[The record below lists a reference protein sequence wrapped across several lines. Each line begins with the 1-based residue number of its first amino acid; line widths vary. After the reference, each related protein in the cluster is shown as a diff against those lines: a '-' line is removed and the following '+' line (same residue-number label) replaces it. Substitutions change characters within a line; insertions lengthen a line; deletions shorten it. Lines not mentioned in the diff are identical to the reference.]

1 LKQLIGVAATAS
13 VLKTIANIGG
23 GYLILQR
30 LKPAGMKLERTDTM
44 MQLYPAY
51 AAEALE
57 FNKVADLL
65 LLKCR
70 TDAARERV
78 ANIRFHTRLD
88 HMERELL
95 QASEFKTIQDGGDH
109 FPNDFT
115 RSMER
120 ELKLLPVSGSVLS
133 GEQLLAFYQ
142 LSLNMRDI
150 LLWFKKH
157 NELFPHLRALSERI
171 TYEKKIAELV
181 MAVIDDHGIVRDTA
195 STELM
200 RIRSEL
206 GKARYEAR
214 RAFESALRKLNKQGY
229 LADISE
235 SFMNG
240 RRTAAVLAEYKRIV
254 KGILHGESD
263 TQKTVFIEPE
273 ETIELNIE
281 IFSLERAETRE
292 IHRILVQATK
302 DLAVY
307 SEQLAA
313 YYQLCGIYDYIRAK
327 ALLAIDVDGHM
338 PRLSP
343 HPGLHLVNAR
353 HPLLYLHNKQLKKT
367 TIPLNLTLDRQT
379 RILIISGPNAGGKT
393 VSMKTA
399 GLLQLMVQAGLLIPA
414 SEQSEVGVF
423 RQLMVQ
429 IGDTQSI
436 EHELST
442 YSAHLQDMKHFMDFA
457 NGKTLFFIDEL
468 GSGSDPNL
476 GGAFAEA
483 IVEDLAQKNAL
494 GIITTHY
501 LNLKVMAGK
510 VRGIFNGA
518 MAFDEE
524 KLEPLYQLTTG
535 KPGSSYTFA
544 IAQRSGLP
552 AAVIERARQL
562 TQREHFKLDKMLH
575 QTEQQSVRLT
585 DKEKEL
591 DKLIKEN
598 ERLKKNYKE
607 LTDKEV
613 LKQQHETLRLQNAV
627 KKEELDYL
635 RDTERKFKQIIQD
648 WKKTENKQEVI
659 KAAESVLFRKKTI
672 DTNAAAARKADK
684 NYDTTGGKP
693 KTGDLVRNK
702 INHQVGTLAELR
714 DKRAIVKIGNM
725 PFTVNIDEWV
735 VVRKKAQQK

>member
-1 LKQLIGVAATAS
+1 
-13 VLKTIANIGG
+13 
-23 GYLILQR
+23 
-30 LKPAGMKLERTDTM
+30 M
-44 MQLYPAY
+44 MQLYPAH

-57 FNKVADLL
+57 FNKITDLL
-65 LLKCR
+65 LHKCR

-78 ANIRFHTRLD
+78 VNIRFHTQLS
-88 HMERELL
+88 HMQRELL
-95 QASEFKTIQDGGDH
+95 QANEFKNILQGGDH

-115 RSMER
+115 RNMER
-120 ELKLLPVSGSVLS
+120 ELKLLSISGGVLN
-133 GEQLLAFYQ
+133 GEQLLAFHQ
-142 LSLNMRDI
+142 LALNIKDI
-150 LLWFKKH
+150 LQWFKKH
-157 NELFPHLRALSERI
+157 NELFPNLNALCERLE
-171 TYEKKIAELV
+171 YEKKITETIT
-181 MAVIDDHGIVRDTA
+181 AVIDESGIVRDNA
-195 STELM
+195 SKELLS
-200 RIRSEL
+200 IRSEL
-206 GKARYEAR
+206 GKTRHEAR
-214 RAFESALRKLNKQGY
+214 RVFEGVLRKLNKQEY

-235 SFMNG
+235 SFLNG
-240 RRTAAVLAEYKRIV
+240 RRTAAILAEYKRIV

-273 ETIELNIE
+273 ETIELNNE
-281 IFSLERAETRE
+281 IFSLERAESRE
-292 IHRILVQATK
+292 IHRILVQVTK
-302 DLAVY
+302 DLSAF
-307 SEQLAA
+307 SAPLET
-313 YYQLCGIYDYIRAK
+313 YYNLCGIYDYIRAK
-327 ALLAIDVDGHM
+327 ALLAVDIGGNL

-343 HPGLHLVNAR
+343 HPMVQLVKAC
-353 HPLLYLHNKQLKKT
+353 HPLLYLHNKQNKKI
-367 TIPLNLTLDRQT
+367 TIPLNITLDRQQ

-393 VSMKTA
+393 VSMKTV
-399 GLLQLMVQAGLLIPA
+399 GLLQLMAQAGLLIPA
-414 SEQSEVGVF
+414 DENSEIGIF

-518 MAFDEE
+518 MAFDEQ
-524 KLEPLYQLTTG
+524 KLEPLYHLAIG

-552 AAVIERARQL
+552 ADVIERAKQL

-575 QTEQQSVRLT
+575 QTEQQSVRLS

-598 ERLKKNYKE
+598 HKLKKNYEE
-607 LTDKEV
+607 LTDKEK
-613 LKQQHETLRLQNAV
+613 LKQQHDTLKLQNAI

-648 WKKTENKQEVI
+648 WKKTKNKQEVI
-659 KAAESVLFRKKTI
+659 TAAETVLFRKKQVN
-672 DTNAAAARKADK
+672 TNAAAARKADK
-684 NYDTTGGKP
+684 NYELIGGPP
-693 KTGDLVRNK
+693 KTGNLVRNK
-702 INHQVGTLAELR
+702 ENHQVGTLAELR

-725 PFTVNIDEWV
+725 PFNVNIDDWV
-735 VVRKKAQQK
+735 VVKQRTKPGTK

>member
-1 LKQLIGVAATAS
+1 
-13 VLKTIANIGG
+13 
-23 GYLILQR
+23 
-30 LKPAGMKLERTDTM
+30 M
-44 MQLYPAY
+44 MQLYPAH

-57 FNKVADLL
+57 FNKICDLL
-65 LLKCR
+65 LQKCR
-70 TDAARERV
+70 TDAAREQV
-78 ANIRFHTRLD
+78 INIRLHIRME

-95 QASEFKTIQDGGDH
+95 QTSEFKSIQQSGDH

-115 RSMER
+115 RNLDR
-120 ELKLLPVSGSVLS
+120 ELKLLSVTGGVLT
-133 GEQLLAFYQ
+133 GEQLLAFQQ
-142 LSLNMRDI
+142 LALNIRDM
-150 LLWFKKH
+150 LLWFKKN
-157 NELFPHLRALSERI
+157 NELFPHLRSLAGRI
-171 TYEKKIAELV
+171 VYEKKINDGIS
-181 MAVIDDHGIVRDTA
+181 AVIDEGGIVRDNA
-195 STELM
+195 SAELM
-200 RIRSEL
+200 KIRSEL
-206 GKARYEAR
+206 GKARHESR
-214 RAFESALRKLNKQGY
+214 RVFESVLRKLNKQGY

-235 SFMNG
+235 SFLNG
-240 RRTAAVLAEYKRIV
+240 RRTAAILAEYKRIV

-281 IFSLERAETRE
+281 IFSLERAEIRE

-302 DLAVY
+302 DLSAFLP
-307 SEQLAA
+307 QLES
-313 YYQLCGIYDYIRAK
+313 YYHLCGIYDFIRAK
-327 ALLAIDVDGHM
+327 ALLAIDLNGNM

-343 HPGLHLVNAR
+343 HPVVHLIKAY
-353 HPLLYLHNKQLKKT
+353 HPLLYLYNKQNNKT
-367 TIPLNLTLDRQT
+367 TIPLNLTLDRQN

-393 VSMKTA
+393 VSMKTV
-399 GLLQLMVQAGLLIPA
+399 GLLQLMVQAGLLIPVDEN
-414 SEQSEVGVF
+414 SEIGIF
-423 RQLMVQ
+423 KQLMVQ

-524 KLEPLYQLTTG
+524 RLEPLYHLAIG

-552 AAVIERARQL
+552 AHVIERAKQL

-575 QTEQQSVRLT
+575 QTEQQSVRLS

-591 DKLIKEN
+591 DKLIKDN
-598 ERLKKNYKE
+598 EKLKKNYDE
-607 LTDKEV
+607 LTNKEK
-613 LKQQHETLRLQNAV
+613 LKQQQETLRLQNV
-627 KKEELDYL
+627 IKKQELDYL

-648 WKKTENKQEVI
+648 WKKSENKQDVI
-659 KAAESVLFRKKTI
+659 KAAENVLFRKKQV
-672 DTNAAAARKADK
+672 DSNAASARKADK
-684 NYDTTGGKP
+684 NFETIGGQP

-702 INHQVGTLAELR
+702 ENHQVGTLSELR

-725 PFTVNIDEWV
+725 PFNVNIDEWI
-735 VVRKKAQQK
+735 VVRKKEKQPE

>member
-1 LKQLIGVAATAS
+1 
-13 VLKTIANIGG
+13 
-23 GYLILQR
+23 
-30 LKPAGMKLERTDTM
+30 M
-44 MQLYPAY
+44 MQLYPAH
-51 AAEALE
+51 AAESLE
-57 FNKVADLL
+57 FNKICELL
-65 LLKCR
+65 LAKCR

-78 ANIRFHTRLD
+78 AAIRFHTRLD
-88 HMERELL
+88 HMEREMHQVNEYKNLVG
-95 QASEFKTIQDGGDH
+95 ASDH

-115 RSMER
+115 RNVQKEI
-120 ELKLLPVSGSVLS
+120 KLLSIPGGVLT
-133 GEQLLAFYQ
+133 GEQLLSFNQ
-142 LSLNMRDI
+142 LALNIRDI
-150 LLWFKKH
+150 IQWFKKH
-157 NELFPHLRALSERI
+157 GELSPHLGEIVEKVA
-171 TYEKKIAELV
+171 YEKKITEIITT
-181 MAVIDDHGIVRDTA
+181 VIDESGIVRDTA
-195 STELM
+195 SKELM
-200 RIRSEL
+200 SIRSEL
-206 GKARYEAR
+206 GKVRYEAR
-214 RAFESALRKLNKQGY
+214 RTFEGVLRKLNKQGY

-302 DLAVY
+302 DLSAY
-307 SEQLAA
+307 AA
-313 YYQLCGIYDYIRAK
+313 LLGTYYNVCGIYDYIRAK
-327 ALLAIDVDGHM
+327 ALLAADMNGNM

-343 HPGLHLVNAR
+343 HPVVQLIKAY
-353 HPLLYLHNKQLKKT
+353 HPLLLLRNKAQNKP
-367 TIPLNLTLDRQT
+367 TIPLTLTLDRQY

-393 VSMKTA
+393 VSMKTV
-399 GLLQLMVQAGLLIPA
+399 GLLQLMAQAGLLIPA
-414 SEQSEVGVF
+414 EESSEVGIF

-483 IVEDLAQKNAL
+483 IVEDLAHKNAL

-524 KLEPLYQLTTG
+524 KLEPLYKLSIG

-552 AAVIERARQL
+552 AAVIDRARQL

-591 DKLIKEN
+591 DRQLKEN
-598 ERLKKNYKE
+598 ARLKKQYEE
-607 LTDKEV
+607 LTDKEK
-613 LKQQHETLRLQNAV
+613 LRQQHETLRLQNKI

-659 KAAESVLFRKKTI
+659 NAAENVLFRKKQLQN
-672 DTNAAAARKADK
+672 NAAAARKADK
-684 NYDTTGGKP
+684 NYEIAGGKP
-693 KTGDLVRNK
+693 KVGDLVRNK
-702 INHQVGTLAELR
+702 ENHQVGTLLELK
-714 DKRAIVKIGNM
+714 DKKATVKMGNL
-725 PFTVNIDEWV
+725 PFKVNIDEWI
-735 VVRKKAQQK
+735 VVRRKAVAG

>member
-1 LKQLIGVAATAS
+1 
-13 VLKTIANIGG
+13 
-23 GYLILQR
+23 
-30 LKPAGMKLERTDTM
+30 M
-44 MQLYPAY
+44 MQLYPAH
-51 AAEALE
+51 AAESLE
-57 FNKVADLL
+57 FNKVCDLL
-65 LLKCR
+65 LHKCR

-78 ANIRFHTRLD
+78 VNIRFHTRMD
-88 HMERELL
+88 HMEKEL
-95 QASEFKTIQDGGDH
+95 QQTNEFKNIQSGGDH

-115 RSMER
+115 RNMHK
-120 ELKLLPVSGSVLS
+120 ELKLLSITGGVLS
-133 GEQLLAFYQ
+133 GEQLAAFQQLA
-142 LSLNMRDI
+142 LNIRDI
-150 LLWFKKH
+150 LQWFKKH
-157 NELFPHLRALSERI
+157 NELFPHLNQLSERI
-171 TYEKKIAELV
+171 VYEKKIHEV
-181 MAVIDDHGIVRDTA
+181 IGAVVDEQGVIRDTA
-195 STELM
+195 SKELM
-200 RIRSEL
+200 SIRSEL
-206 GKARYEAR
+206 GKVRHEAR
-214 RAFESALRKLNKQGY
+214 RTFDSVLRKLGKQGY

-235 SFMNG
+235 SFYNG

-273 ETIELNIE
+273 ETIELNNE
-281 IFSLERAETRE
+281 IFSLERAEIKE
-292 IHRILVQATK
+292 IHRILMQATK
-302 DLAVY
+302 DLSVY
-307 SEQLAA
+307 HPQLES
-313 YYQLCGIYDYIRAK
+313 YYHLCGIYDYIRAK
-327 ALLAIDVDGHM
+327 ALLAIDVDGNM

-343 HPGLHLVNAR
+343 HPHIQLVRAR
-353 HPLLYLHNKQLKKT
+353 HPLLYLHNKQHKKP
-367 TIPLNLTLDRQT
+367 TIPLNIMLDRQQ

-393 VSMKTA
+393 VSMKTV
-399 GLLQLMVQAGLLIPA
+399 GLIQLMAQAGLLIPA
-414 SEQSEVGVF
+414 DENSEIGIF

-442 YSAHLQDMKHFMDFA
+442 YSAHLADMKHFMNFA

-483 IVEDLAQKNAL
+483 IVEDLASKHAL

-524 KLEPLYQLTTG
+524 KLEPLYQLAIG

-552 AAVIERARQL
+552 ASVIERARQL

-575 QTEQQSVRLT
+575 QTEQQSVRLS

-591 DKLIKEN
+591 DKLIKDN
-598 ERLKKNYKE
+598 QKQKKQYEE
-607 LTDKEV
+607 LTNKEKI
-613 LKQQHETLRLQNAV
+613 KQEHDTLRLQNAI
-627 KKEELDYL
+627 KKEELEYL

-648 WKKTENKQEVI
+648 WKKSTNKQEVI
-659 KAAESVLFRKKTI
+659 TAAENVLFRKKQV
-672 DTNAAAARKADK
+672 DNNAAAARKADK
-684 NYDTTGGKP
+684 NYEVAAGKP

-702 INHQVGTLAELR
+702 INHQVGTLTELK
-714 DKRAIVKIGNM
+714 DKKAVVKIGNM
-725 PFTVNIDEWV
+725 PFQVNIDEWIV
-735 VVRKKAQQK
+735 VKLRDKPKGKK

>member
-1 LKQLIGVAATAS
+1 
-13 VLKTIANIGG
+13 
-23 GYLILQR
+23 
-30 LKPAGMKLERTDTM
+30 M

-57 FNKVADLL
+57 FNKICDLL
-65 LLKCR
+65 LQKCR

-78 ANIRFHTRLD
+78 TNMRIHTRLD
-88 HMERELL
+88 HVERELL
-95 QASEFKTIQDGGDH
+95 QTNEFRAIQQGGDS

-115 RSMER
+115 RNMTR
-120 ELKLLPVSGSVLS
+120 ELKLLSVSGGVLN
-133 GEQLLAFYQ
+133 GEQLLAFLQ
-142 LSLNMRDI
+142 LNLNIRDI

-157 NELFPHLRALSERI
+157 NDLFPHLLALCGRI
-171 TYEKKIAELV
+171 AYEKKITELI
-181 MAVIDDHGIVRDTA
+181 AGIIDESGIVRDNA
-195 STELM
+195 SDELM

-206 GKARYEAR
+206 GKARYAAR
-214 RAFESALRKLNKQGY
+214 RAFDAVLRKLSKQGY

-273 ETIELNIE
+273 ETTELNNE
-281 IFSLERAETRE
+281 IFSLERAEARE
-292 IHRILVQATK
+292 IHRILMQATK
-302 DLAVY
+302 DLSGYAA
-307 SEQLAA
+307 QLET
-313 YYQLCGIYDYIRAK
+313 YYALCGIYDYIRAK
-327 ALLAIDVDGHM
+327 ALLAIDLNASM

-343 HPGLHLVNAR
+343 HPIVHLIKAY
-353 HPLLYLHNKQLKKT
+353 HPLLYLHNKQNKKT
-367 TIPLNLTLDRQT
+367 TIPLNLTLDRQN

-393 VSMKTA
+393 VSMKTV
-399 GLLQLMVQAGLLIPA
+399 GLLQLMVQAGMLIPA
-414 SEQSEVGVF
+414 DENSEVGIF

-524 KLEPLYQLTTG
+524 KLEPLYQLTIG

-552 AAVIERARQL
+552 ANVIERARQL

-575 QTEQQSVRLT
+575 QTEQQSVRLS
-585 DKEKEL
+585 DKEKDL

-598 ERLKKNYKE
+598 ERLKKSYEE
-607 LTDKEV
+607 LTNKEK
-613 LKQQHETLRLQNAV
+613 LKQQHETIRLQNEV
-627 KKEELDYL
+627 KKQELDYL

-648 WKKTENKQEVI
+648 WKKTENKQDVI
-659 KAAESVLFRKKTI
+659 KAAENVLFRKKQV
-672 DTNAAAARKADK
+672 DTNAGAARKADK
-684 NYDTTGGKP
+684 NYDTIGGKP
-693 KTGDLVRNK
+693 QIGDLVRNRE
-702 INHQVGTLAELR
+702 NHQVGTLAELR

-725 PFTVNIDEWV
+725 PFQVNIDEWV
-735 VVRKKAQQK
+735 VVRQKIRAAE

>member
-1 LKQLIGVAATAS
+1 
-13 VLKTIANIGG
+13 
-23 GYLILQR
+23 
-30 LKPAGMKLERTDTM
+30 M
-44 MQLYPAY
+44 MQLYPAH

-57 FNKVADLL
+57 FNKICDLL
-65 LLKCR
+65 IGKCR

-78 ANIRFHTRLD
+78 VNIRFHTRMD
-88 HMERELL
+88 HMQRELQ
-95 QASEFKTIQDGGDH
+95 QASEFKNIILSSDH

-115 RSMER
+115 RNLDK
-120 ELKLLPVSGSVLS
+120 ELKLLSIMGGVLT
-133 GEQLLAFYQ
+133 GEQMVAVKQ
-142 LSLNMRDI
+142 LTLNIKDI
-150 LLWFKKH
+150 LQWFKK
-157 NELFPHLRALSERI
+157 NKDIFPNLEGLSEKVI
-171 TYEKKIAELV
+171 YEKQIVDLITT
-181 MAVIDDHGIVRDTA
+181 VIDDSGMVRDTA
-195 STELM
+195 SKELM
-200 RIRSEL
+200 SIRSEL
-206 GKARYEAR
+206 GKVRHEAR
-214 RAFESALRKLNKQGY
+214 RTFEGVLRKLNKSGY

-235 SFMNG
+235 SFLNG

-273 ETIELNIE
+273 ETIELNNE
-281 IFSLERAETRE
+281 IFTLERAEIRE

-302 DLAVY
+302 DLSAFAP
-307 SEQLAA
+307 QLEG
-313 YYQLCGIYDYIRAK
+313 YYHICGIYDYIRAK
-327 ALLAIDVDGHM
+327 ALLAVDMNGNM
-338 PRLSP
+338 PRLSL
-343 HPGLHLVNAR
+343 HPMVQLIKAC
-353 HPLLYLHNKQLKKT
+353 HPLLLLRNKANGKP
-367 TIPLNLTLDRQT
+367 TIPLNLTLDRQN

-393 VSMKTA
+393 VSMKTV
-399 GLLQLMVQAGLLIPA
+399 GLLQLMAQAGLLIPA
-414 SEQSEVGVF
+414 DENSEIGIF
-423 RQLMVQ
+423 KQLMVQ

-442 YSAHLQDMKHFMDFA
+442 YSAHLRDMKHFMDFA

-483 IVEDLAQKNAL
+483 IVEDLAHKHAI

-524 KLEPLYQLTTG
+524 KLEPLYQLAIG

-575 QTEQQSVRLT
+575 QTEQQSVKLT
-585 DKEKEL
+585 DKEKQL
-591 DKLIKEN
+591 DKLLKEN
-598 ERLKKNYKE
+598 EKLKKNYE
-607 LTDKEV
+607 LLTDKEK
-613 LKQQHETLRLQNAV
+613 LRQQHDTLRLQNAI

-648 WKKTENKQEVI
+648 WKKADNKQDVI
-659 KAAESVLFRKKTI
+659 NAAENVLFRKKQVQ
-672 DTNAAAARKADK
+672 TNAAAARKADK
-684 NYDTTGGKP
+684 NYDVAGGKP
-693 KTGDLVRNK
+693 KVGDLVRNK
-702 INHQVGTLAELR
+702 DNHQVGTLAELR

-725 PFTVNIDEWV
+725 PFTVNIDEWIV
-735 VVRKKAQQK
+735 VVKKREKGEGKGK

>member
-1 LKQLIGVAATAS
+1 
-13 VLKTIANIGG
+13 
-23 GYLILQR
+23 
-30 LKPAGMKLERTDTM
+30 M
-44 MQLYPAY
+44 MQLYPAH

-57 FNKVADLL
+57 FNKVCELL
-65 LLKCR
+65 LHKCR

-78 ANIRFHTRLD
+78 VNIRFHTQMV
-88 HMERELL
+88 HMEKELSQANEFKGLL
-95 QASEFKTIQDGGDH
+95 QGGDH

-115 RSMER
+115 RGMDK
-120 ELKLLPVSGSVLS
+120 ELRLLSISGGVLS
-133 GEQLLAFYQ
+133 GEQLLSFQQ
-142 LSLNMRDI
+142 LALNLRDI

-157 NELFPHLRALSERI
+157 NDLFPNLRALCEHI
-171 TYEKKIAELV
+171 AYEKKISDV
-181 MAVIDDHGIVRDTA
+181 IMSVIDEGGIVRDNA
-195 STELM
+195 SKELM
-200 RIRSEL
+200 SIRSEL
-206 GKARYEAR
+206 GKARHEAR
-214 RAFESALRKLNKQGY
+214 RTFESVLRKLNKQGY

-235 SFMNG
+235 SFLNG

-281 IFSLERAETRE
+281 IFSLERAEIRE

-302 DLAVY
+302 DLSVY
-307 SEQLAA
+307 SSQLER

-327 ALLAIDVDGHM
+327 ALLAVDMNANM

-343 HPGLHLVNAR
+343 HPMVQLIKAC
-353 HPLLYLHNKQLKKT
+353 HPLLYLHNRQNNKP
-367 TIPLNLTLDRQT
+367 TIPINITLDRQN
-379 RILIISGPNAGGKT
+379 RILVISGPNAGGKT
-393 VSMKTA
+393 VSMKTV
-399 GLLQLMVQAGLLIPA
+399 GLLQLMAQAGLLIPA
-414 SEQSEVGVF
+414 DENSEVGVF

-442 YSAHLQDMKHFMDFA
+442 YSAHLRDMKHFMDFA

-468 GSGSDPNL
+468 GSGSDPDL

-483 IVEDLAQKNAL
+483 IVEDLASKHAL

-524 KLEPLYQLTTG
+524 KLEPLYQLNIG

-552 AAVIERARQL
+552 TPVIERAKQL

-591 DKLIKEN
+591 DRLVKEN
-598 ERLKKNYKE
+598 QKLKKSYEE
-607 LTDKEV
+607 LADKEKI
-613 LKQQHETLRLQNAV
+613 KQQHETLKLQNAI
-627 KKEELDYL
+627 KKEEIDYL
-635 RDTERKFKQIIQD
+635 RDTERKFKQIVQD
-648 WKKTENKQEVI
+648 WKKSENKQDVI
-659 KAAESVLFRKKTI
+659 KVAESVLFRKKQV
-672 DTNAAAARKADK
+672 DNNVAAARKADK
-684 NYDTTGGKP
+684 NYDLVGGQPKP
-693 KTGDLVRNK
+693 GDLVRNK
-702 INHQVGTLAELR
+702 INHQVGTLTEAR

-725 PFTVNIDEWV
+725 PFQVNIEDWV
-735 VVRKKAQQK
+735 VVKIKVKPNNSGR